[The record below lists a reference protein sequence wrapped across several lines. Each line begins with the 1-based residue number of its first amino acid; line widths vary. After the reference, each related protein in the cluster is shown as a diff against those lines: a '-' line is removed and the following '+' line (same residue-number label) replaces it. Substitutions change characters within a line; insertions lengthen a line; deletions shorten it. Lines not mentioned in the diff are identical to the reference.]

1 MGKVIHKVLAPGPFS
16 GATDADTIERSRKIL
31 NGYFERVRSANPDR
45 WEAGKAAFIAVN
57 PGIRA
62 HLMLIGEIITYL
74 QHKKGLDFISLNE
87 EKCVEYVSEIA
98 QPVFDFF
105 RNASDEEIA
114 GKFSRKFG
122 EGGVKEYLYN
132 LCEIIFGRFDDF
144 GSEEFRTYITQKD
157 SDEVVK
163 SNQFIITL
171 TEMMMDYVIDV
182 LKAVYGTNIL
192 DSGESAYWENGIASQ
207 RIKDNAYR
215 KQQDDKKRRTRKEAY
230 LEILDLKDIVQQPDN
245 WMYFESVFNN
255 PMPGEKKGKKYY
267 TSWMA
272 DLNDLRRTPFHKSSL
287 RNYTDEDFEFLN

>member
-1 MGKVIHKVLAPGPFS
+1 
-16 GATDADTIERSRKIL
+16 
-31 NGYFERVRSANPDR
+31 
-45 WEAGKAAFIAVN
+45 
-57 PGIRA
+57 
-62 HLMLIGEIITYL
+62 MLIGEIITYL

-182 LKAVYGTNIL
+182 L
-192 DSGESAYWENGIASQ
+192 
-207 RIKDNAYR
+207 
-215 KQQDDKKRRTRKEAY
+215 
-230 LEILDLKDIVQQPDN
+230 
-245 WMYFESVFNN
+245 
-255 PMPGEKKGKKYY
+255 
-267 TSWMA
+267 
-272 DLNDLRRTPFHKSSL
+272 TPIIHDSL
-287 RNYTDEDFEFLN
+287 RIWTGRAGLAGLTAVFVGRFSRRLGVDVRGSSGGTGRVDQGPWAAMQPAIATRALR